1 MAAPLQQLA
10 AVGSGR
16 PRCGSAFVLQ
26 ATLRGF
32 RRLTMKTFIAAV
44 VIAGIFAIA
53 AGNALDK
60 YLLETSKAAYS
71 GPSVRI

>member
-1 MAAPLQQLA
+1 M
-10 AVGSGR
+10 
-16 PRCGSAFVLQ
+16 
-26 ATLRGF
+26 
-32 RRLTMKTFIAAV
+32 TMKTFIAAV